1 MDRVITRPG
10 PASVKFNL
18 THPTHTIITL
28 PQGSTWSSDLHFHAT
43 HDEYLVVQQG
53 SVSVRRDSEVQTITV
68 RPGNA
73 PVEVAIPRGVWHEWG
88 RALPNSSDSDFSLD
102 GEDVV
107 VVERT
112 DPADGEKPVFF
123 WNLNGVI
130 LQQQP
135 RWWPMEGLWGW
146 WVMLQ
151 LFVIFAELDNVPVML
166 DVKGWLV
173 RARLDGTLRKLMG
186 ETCVDRWERRVDESW
201 SLLVLRVVHLLSR
214 VLGMRAVRREFT
226 PEDAYKRWEVDRE
239 GGRKQL

>member
-28 PQGSTWSSDLHFHAT
+28 PSGSIWSSGLHFHAT
-43 HDEYLVVQQG
+43 HDEYLVVQRG
-53 SVSVRRDSEVQTITV
+53 SVRVRRDSEVQTVTV
-68 RPGNA
+68 RPSDA
-73 PVEVAIPRGVWHEWG
+73 PVEVAYPAR
-88 RALPNSSDSDFSLD
+88 DSNLSLD

-130 LQQQP
+130 LQQRP
-135 RWWPMEGLWGW
+135 WWWPMEGLWAW
-146 WVMLQ
+146 WILLQ
-151 LFVIFAELDNVPVML
+151 LFVIFVELDNVPVML

-173 RARLDGTLRKLMG
+173 RARLYGALSQLMG
-186 ETCVDRWERRVDESW
+186 ETSVNRCAKRADERW
-201 SLLVLRVVHLLSR
+201 SLLVLRAVHWVGR
-214 VLGMRAVRREFT
+214 MLGVRAVRREFM
-226 PEDAYKRWEVDRE
+226 PKDAYERWKVERE
-239 GGRKQL
+239 GGRKRL